1 MPIKQAI
8 VAAVPKPYYLTVVG
22 NYTSDMSSML
32 RAALTQKMLYVKRRM
47 SPRPVILATPEQG
60 NEVAALAARVARS
73 IRMEVAR
80 MPELANSEFRTKGV
94 ELVIQ
99 VQVMARDDAPEEA
112 VAQLEEQFEK
122 QVEPWAE
129 NENTY
134 VLALT
139 LPAGARMPSKS
150 DLDSTVLPVPAT
162 PPVGDYGDFDRIDE
176 WKEEIIQEAPPPM
189 YDRNNIPD
197 YGPDIPPDGNKAG
210 GLQQS

>member
-8 VAAVPKPYYLTVVG
+8 VAAVPKPYYVTVVG
-22 NYTSDMSSML
+22 NYTSDVSSML
-32 RAALTQKMLYVKRRM
+32 RASLTQKLLYVKRRM
-47 SPRPVILATPEQG
+47 SPRPVILAIPEAG
-60 NEVAALAARVARS
+60 TEVAALAARVARS

-80 MPELANSEFRTKGV
+80 MPELASADFRTRGV

-99 VQVMARDDAPEEA
+99 VQLTARDDAPEEA
-112 VAQLEEQFEK
+112 VTQLEAQFEK
-122 QVEPWAE
+122 QIEPWAD

-139 LPAGARMPSKS
+139 LPTGARLPSKS
-150 DLDSTVLPVPAT
+150 DLDSTVLPVPEEAPT
-162 PPVGDYGDFDRIDE
+162 GDYGDFERIDE